1 VAQIADSLAEN
12 IDLLATDLRDISPR
26 HRNLAAVFE
35 YSWQLL
41 TTDERAAL
49 SQLAVFRGSFTP
61 AAAGQ
66 VANAPPLTLTRL
78 RYKSLIRSLGNGR
91 YTMHELLRQL
101 ALRKL
106 DENPAAATHCR
117 TRHCHYFLGLLAT
130 QAELLN
136 GVQAAQVGA
145 ALALDLDNIRHAW
158 RCAAEGGDG
167 ARLRQSAA
175 GLAAFFAHMGLALE
189 GAQLLQAAI
198 DSPEMDTT
206 AGAELLPLLLT
217 RQLSLLDVSGTLDE
231 LRPLIER
238 VLSLT
243 RHNPALAHLAAEA
256 YLNWSYL
263 ALEFG
268 SDPKQARSYL
278 DQAFA
283 SAAGLDDPELQGKLH
298 AESGRNYLS
307 DGQFNE
313 AVAAFQR
320 SLALYQSLGNIA
332 GQATAYHFLA
342 ATYAEAYNL
351 GPALTSGL
359 EALHLRSQLN
369 NRDRLG
375 NTHLYLGDI
384 YLLLGAYRQ
393 AREHNLISL
402 EITRHLGNKVQE
414 AYVLFRY
421 ARILERLG
429 QMEEAE
435 RTYRPA
441 INSLKRLKFTA
452 ELKQALLDWGDFL
465 LQMGRVAEAEISF
478 NEALIINRDV
488 DYLRLTTQAKLAQV
502 YLAQSKSAAA
512 LALADEVWRAIE
524 PTGGSGLPCPI
535 QTMVECY
542 TVFQACG
549 DERAGDT
556 LRMAAA
562 VMERT
567 AVDIDDPEMRAS
579 FLNNVPVNRQL
590 QAAIQRLD
598 GHGPSTYSK

>member
-41 TTDERAAL
+41 TTDERVAL

-61 AAAGQ
+61 TAAGQ
-66 VANAPPLTLTRL
+66 VANASPLTLTRL

-106 DENPAAATHCR
+106 DENPTAATHCR

-136 GVQAAQVGA
+136 GAQAAQVGA

-189 GAQLLQAAI
+189 GAQLLQVAI

-217 RQLSLLDVSGTLDE
+217 RQISLLDVSGTLDE

-283 SAAGLDDPELQGKLH
+283 SAAGLDDPELHGQLH

-307 DGQFNE
+307 DGQFDE

-320 SLALYQSLGNIA
+320 SLALYQSLGNIS

-351 GPALTSGL
+351 GPALRSGL
-359 EALHLRSQLN
+359 EALRLRSQLN
-369 NRDRLG
+369 NRGRLG
-375 NTHLYLGDI
+375 NTHLYLADI
-384 YLLLGAYRQ
+384 YLLLGAYEQ
-393 AREHNLISL
+393 AREHVLISL

-465 LQMGRVAEAEISF
+465 LGGGRIAEAEISF
-478 NEALIINRDV
+478 DEGLIINRDV

-502 YLAQSKSAAA
+502 YLVQGKSEAA
-512 LALADEVWRAIE
+512 LALADEVWQAIE
-524 PTGGSGLPCPI
+524 PTGGNGLPCPI
-535 QTMVECY
+535 QTMVECHK
-542 TVFQACG
+542 VFQACG
-549 DERAGDT
+549 DERARDT

-567 AVDIDDPEMRAS
+567 AVAIDDPEMRAS

-590 QAAIQRLD
+590 QVALRHLD
-598 GHGPSTYSK
+598 GK